1 MRGVWRPLL
10 PNMLKN
16 FTDDHDVSGAETI
29 CNEIVAQ
36 AAANNFIWME
46 LDDINE
52 VLNSGNEELTDEDP
66 VELEVQNLLIVDNNE
81 NKSDEPAQLSQQIII
96 YWNILQKRIC
106 KNSTKSIQCI
116 KINRRSSWSLKR
128 WNSKFSCFKS
138 RQRSDKLLSTNVW
151 TKQKR
156 IGAKKNSHFFSQKM
170 LNNL

>member
-1 MRGVWRPLL
+1 
-10 PNMLKN
+10 
-16 FTDDHDVSGAETI
+16 
-29 CNEIVAQ
+29 
-36 AAANNFIWME
+36 ME

-116 KINRRSSWSLKR
+116 KINRRSS
-128 WNSKFSCFKS
+128 
-138 RQRSDKLLSTNVW
+138 
-151 TKQKR
+151 
-156 IGAKKNSHFFSQKM
+156 
-170 LNNL
+170 